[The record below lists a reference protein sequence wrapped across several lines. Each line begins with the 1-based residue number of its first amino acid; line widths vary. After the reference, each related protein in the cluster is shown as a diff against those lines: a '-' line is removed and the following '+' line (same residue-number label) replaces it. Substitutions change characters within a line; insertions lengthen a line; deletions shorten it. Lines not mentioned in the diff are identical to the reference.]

1 MEGQQVAVART
12 SERGEHLSLLLRSHS
27 NESAVWHGGV
37 SLTHGYVAISSVRSE
52 HLAVPILYVIGG
64 MTDRS
69 NRDPQRSSMS
79 GVVMPL
85 PERARTVARALSSH
99 VQDWAA
105 RRGAICI

>member
-1 MEGQQVAVART
+1 M
-12 SERGEHLSLLLRSHS
+12 LRCLRKPRRVSMDGINLGHS
-27 NESAVWHGGV
+27 AAKSNHMTLVHANSRGV
-37 SLTHGYVAISSVRSE
+37 SPTGVPTDLT
-52 HLAVPILYVIGG
+52 VPILYVIGG